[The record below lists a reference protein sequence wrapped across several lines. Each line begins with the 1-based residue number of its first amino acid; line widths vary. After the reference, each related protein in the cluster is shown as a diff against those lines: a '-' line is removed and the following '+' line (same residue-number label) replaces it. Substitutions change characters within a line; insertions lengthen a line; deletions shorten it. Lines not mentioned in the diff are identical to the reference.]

1 MDGVGCRPP
10 AVAVAAKVRTH
21 HGEPLGQRRGD
32 PVPAGVRLGV
42 PVEEEHGRTLAS
54 DDGVDLGL
62 ARLDPLRTEPGE
74 ERGVG

>member
-1 MDGVGCRPP
+1 
-10 AVAVAAKVRTH
+10 
-21 HGEPLGQRRGD
+21 
-32 PVPAGVRLGV
+32 VRLGV

-62 ARLDPLRTEPGE
+62 ARPDPLRTEPGE